1 MEKDPRQLFMDLN
14 KRLADGETI
23 HDADLIDVE
32 SIDAG
37 DARQRFIRD
46 SQLLAEGMTQADIR
60 KIHDDEKPKEVLDHR
75 QRFIRDSQRLAAG
88 ESPEKVAREAKAY
101 ARRHVR
107 VDALR
112 FATDGKLNLERL
124 RLTGDGDEDE
134 KDFRG
139 AMLKRL
145 AAMAI

>member
-14 KRLADGETI
+14 KRMADGETI

-32 SIDAG
+32 SFDAG

-46 SQLLAEGMTQADIR
+46 SQLLAEGKTQADIR
-60 KIHDDEKPKEVLDHR
+60 KIHEDEHPQAPLDHR

-88 ESPEKVAREAKAY
+88 ESIVKVAKEAKAY
-101 ARRHVR
+101 ARKHVR

-112 FATDGKLNLERL
+112 FATDGKLNLRL
-124 RLTGDGDEDE
+124 IDDEDEDE
-134 KDFRG
+134 KDFR
-139 AMLKRL
+139 AVMLKRL

>member
-1 MEKDPRQLFMDLN
+1 MEKNPRQLFMELSN
-14 KRLADGETI
+14 RVAEGETI
-23 HDADLIDVE
+23 HDSDLVDVE
-32 SIDAG
+32 SFDAG
-37 DARQRFIRD
+37 DARKRFIRA
-46 SQLLAEGMTQADIR
+46 SHLLAEGKTLADIR
-60 KIHDDEKPKEVLDHR
+60 QIHADEKPKEALDHR

-88 ESPEKVAREAKAY
+88 ESIVKVAREAKAY

-112 FATDGKLNLERL
+112 FATDGKLNLRMIDDE
-124 RLTGDGDEDE
+124 DEDE
-134 KDFRG
+134 KDFRA